1 MDGRITAFAE
11 RTSPWATRLSILL
24 FMHNRDNLNT
34 YEAVV
39 EAVAE
44 ERYAIVIFGACSLLI
59 CAVCDLT
66 ITVQVRAQVKWQISS
81 RQCGRATPGPVSIF
95 LFVCV

>member
-1 MDGRITAFAE
+1 MDDRITAFAE
-11 RTSPWATRLSILL
+11 RTSPGATRLAILL
-24 FMHNRDNLNT
+24 FIHNRDNLSK

-44 ERYAIVIFGACSLLI
+44 ERCAIVIFGAFNLLI

-66 ITVQVRAQVKWQISS
+66 ITVQVGARVKWQISS
-81 RQCGRATPGPVSIF
+81 GRCGRATPGPVSIF